1 MIAMTDET
9 TNQNHSDKRPADN
22 CRPDLASDT
31 PRANGPTMIDFDQ
44 ISSGAN
50 SLLIRLGN
58 EIYTLRR
65 TQSGKLILN
74 K

>member
-1 MIAMTDET
+1 MTDET
-9 TNQNHSDKRPADN
+9 TNQNQSNKRPADN
-22 CRPDLASDT
+22 SRPELASDT
-31 PRANGPTMIDFDQ
+31 SRSNGPTMIDFDQ